1 MGRGDSLGVEV
12 FVKCFEGLERD
23 LWVGGN
29 SGGRRDEARAK
40 FGWVLRCACTREA
53 VVNDILGA
61 EILIR
66 GLVLTWE
73 DEELTYKEVLS
84 SGRNAESS
92 MNIVALARCKA
103 PALCKCSKISAA
115 S

>member
-1 MGRGDSLGVEV
+1 MSEWEKWKGRAGEGEV
-12 FVKCFEGLERD
+12 R
-23 LWVGGN
+23 VGIGKLLH
-29 SGGRRDEARAK
+29 RK
-40 FGWVLRCACTREA
+40 A
-53 VVNDILGA
+53 VIDDILGA
-61 EILIR
+61 EKSVSNVVSQR
-66 GLVLTWE
+66 EGE
-73 DEELTYKEVLS
+73 NEAYKEVLS

>member
-1 MGRGDSLGVEV
+1 
-12 FVKCFEGLERD
+12 
-23 LWVGGN
+23 VGG
-29 SGGRRDEARAK
+29 SGGGRREEARAE
-40 FGWVLRCACTREA
+40 FGWILRGACTWEA
-53 VVNDILGA
+53 IVDDILGA
-61 EILIR
+61 EILVR
-66 GLVLTWE
+66 NRVLE
-73 DEELTYKEVLS
+73 RRELTYKEVLS

>member
-1 MGRGDSLGVEV
+1 MGVEV
-12 FVKCFEGLERD
+12 FVKGFKGLKGD
-23 LWVGGN
+23 LWV
-29 SGGRRDEARAK
+29 SGRSGRGEQARAK
-40 FGWVLRCACTREA
+40 FGWVLGSCCTGKA
-53 VVNDILGA
+53 VIDDILGA
-61 EILIR
+61 EKSVSDVVFER
-66 GLVLTWE
+66 EGE
-73 DEELTYKEVLS
+73 NEAYKEVLS